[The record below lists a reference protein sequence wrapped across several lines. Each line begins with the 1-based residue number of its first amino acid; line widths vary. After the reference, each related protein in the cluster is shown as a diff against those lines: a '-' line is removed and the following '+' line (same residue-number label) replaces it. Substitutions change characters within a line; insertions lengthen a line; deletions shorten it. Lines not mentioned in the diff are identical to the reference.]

1 MPGVDVCGRCGS
13 RLGLR
18 TLAIDVHP
26 PRAGALAKRLRRWL
40 PLRSAYY
47 GVRDAGRAFVR
58 ESGLAASWQG
68 NFSGTVGGLFARAIV
83 PGWPQFYLGQKWSGR
98 LFLGSYLGLMFL
110 ALLLFGTTLGML
122 FAGLAFSVHVSS
134 CVSVLRWGGLRGLSY
149 WNGVV
154 LTFLVLGFGLY
165 APAGWLLSHVVWP
178 AEIRHDAAPFEH
190 GDVVLY
196 SPGYYWF
203 REPRPGDVV
212 LYERPSGNFRLAGN
226 QHGYIRVAP
235 GQWIE
240 RILAGPGDHVRWEN
254 GRLTVNGQAA
264 LFQPLN
270 SAVSLP
276 SFSWDIPQEHYLILS
291 AIGGRQRID
300 LSETDWRFLI
310 VVPRS
315 SIHGRVFLR
324 SYPFTRVQRIS

>member
-1 MPGVDVCGRCGS
+1 V
-13 RLGLR
+13 
-18 TLAIDVHP
+18 T
-26 PRAGALAKRLRRWL
+26 
-40 PLRSAYY
+40 
-47 GVRDAGRAFVR
+47 
-58 ESGLAASWQG
+58 E
-68 NFSGTVGGLFARAIV
+68 T
-83 PGWPQFYLGQKWSGR
+83 
-98 LFLGSYLGLMFL
+98 
-110 ALLLFGTTLGML
+110 
-122 FAGLAFSVHVSS
+122 
-134 CVSVLRWGGLRGLSY
+134 
-149 WNGVV
+149 
-154 LTFLVLGFGLY
+154 
-165 APAGWLLSHVVWP
+165 APAGGWELEQTTAG
-178 AEIRHDAAPFEH
+178 AEGTRRLAAALA
-190 GDVVLY
+190 GVC
-196 SPGYYWF
+196 
-203 REPRPGDVV
+203 RPGDVV